1 MRLSRVGGRV
11 AFRVGPDQMLALPLP
26 FSRRKMS
33 VVLPNRAPFNRTSAD
48 NLASGPAQ
56 RAPPLPHAVAK
67 GCPYR
72 CPRPM
77 PNVLSHHVFA
87 RGHWSM
93 PARQLSPGWSPHCRP
108 FASADCACRAAVRA
122 RRHGSM
128 PARQSPEWPPR
139 TAVLRQCRAD
149 CAAAPPCSHDG
160 IGACPHANHCWNGI
174 PLLPAFPFL
183 VRIVSSCHRVNAT
196 A

>member
-1 MRLSRVGGRV
+1 MRLSRVGSRV

-26 FSRRKMS
+26 LSRRKMS
-33 VVLPNRAPFNRTSAD
+33 VLLPNRAPFNRTSAD

-72 CPRPM
+72 CPRLM

-87 RGHWSM
+87 RGHRSM

-108 FASADCACRAAVRA
+108 FSSADCACRAAVLA

-128 PARQSPEWPPR
+128 PACQPLLEWYSPAAGLPLSCANRVVMPPW
-139 TAVLRQCRAD
+139 L
-149 CAAAPPCSHDG
+149 HDS
-160 IGACPHANHCWNGI
+160 IGACLHANH
-174 PLLPAFPFL
+174 
-183 VRIVSSCHRVNAT
+183 RRD
-196 A
+196 